1 MSAQTMVE
9 GAGAA
14 TLGAAVDGMR
24 AGPRV
29 HRFALSGAMPL
40 RVGMRFGQTLDF
52 RDWVEI
58 GRRVGLHANASLWWL
73 GDWLIFGRENYRR
86 SYKRGVL
93 LTGLE
98 YKTLRNYAVVARC
111 FGVSRRRD
119 TLSFQHH
126 AEVCALP
133 REEQDLWLDR
143 AEAEGWTRN
152 ELRRRLRLERT
163 GESSTT
169 AVTVR
174 LSTEPTRTARWER
187 AAALSESELQQW
199 IVNVLDEAA
208 NKLLS
213 DA

>member
-1 MSAQTMVE
+1 MLSETLLE
-9 GAGAA
+9 GARGA
-14 TLGAAVDGMR
+14 TLVPPDDALRAARRFQLNGAV
-24 AGPRV
+24 
-29 HRFALSGAMPL
+29 PL
-40 RVGMRFGQTLDF
+40 RVGMRFSPALEF
-52 RDWVEI
+52 RDWVGV
-58 GRRVGLHANASLWWL
+58 GRRIGLHANASLWWL
-73 GDWLIFGRENYRR
+73 GDWLIFGKAAYRR

-119 TLSFQHH
+119 KLSFHHH
-126 AEVCALP
+126 AEVCALA

-163 GESSTT
+163 GEPSTT

-174 LSTEPTRTARWER
+174 LSTEPTRTERWER

-208 NKLLS
+208 NRLLS